1 MPSLSVF
8 MPILLPVVFLL
19 LEGAILVFL
28 PRVAGPA
35 AYVLMVV
42 APLLAAIACAWRGRT
57 EAAPARTAWFVL
69 AVALSSWSVGA
80 FNNLWQELVLGH
92 ANLMY
97 RNSTL
102 AFNLAAVPI
111 TFLIASE
118 WQPVRRQ
125 LLRVIDGVHALTL
138 GFAYFLL
145 TWAMLTARGE
155 PDLAGVAVM
164 IGLEDAENLFMLA
177 GASVRWFAA
186 DDDAERDLFRSLA
199 IYLALYTALIVCN
212 NHVIAGDPRFGPEY
226 GVLITLAFALLAAF
240 ALHGPATVMPLHP
253 WPRLVRAVRVASP
266 LVLAGVLLIVSLFLI
281 RVNFAAGTAGIL
293 IAVVGY
299 GLRNTVAQMRHIERG
314 DTLQRERS
322 ELQTIAWTDALT
334 GVANRYFLDEALDR
348 VWRRDLRASRPLAV
362 LMIDIDH
369 FKLLNDRYG
378 HPTGDACLRKVA
390 RVLQDALVRPGDVL
404 ARYGGEEF
412 IALIQDADAAGGQV
426 VGERLRAAVEGLR
439 IEHAGSPFGV
449 VTVSVG
455 VASATPVG
463 DAAAASLV
471 QAADSALYE
480 AKCAGR
486 NQVRGLPVVGA

>member
-1 MPSLSVF
+1 MS
-8 MPILLPVVFLL
+8 ILLPVVFLL
-19 LEGAILVFL
+19 SEVAFLVFVPDL
-28 PRVAGPA
+28 AGPA
-35 AYVLMVV
+35 AYVLMVA
-42 APLLAAIACAWRGRT
+42 APLLAALACAWRGRS
-57 EAAPARTAWFVL
+57 EAAPARGAWFML
-69 AVALSSWSVGA
+69 AAALSIWSLGA
-80 FNNLWQELVLGH
+80 FSNLWQELVLGN

-97 RNSTL
+97 RDSSL

-111 TFLIASE
+111 AFLIASE
-118 WQPVRRQ
+118 WQPAGRRLVR
-125 LLRVIDGVHALTL
+125 VFDGVLALTL

-145 TWAMLTARGE
+145 AWTMLTARGA

-164 IGLEDAENLFMLA
+164 IGLEDAENVFLLG
-177 GASVRWFAA
+177 GALVRWLAA

-199 IYLALYTALIVCN
+199 IYLAVYTALIVNN
-212 NHVIAGDPRFGPEY
+212 NHVLAGDPRFGPQF
-226 GVLITLAFALLAAF
+226 GVLITIAFALLAAF

-281 RVNFAAGTAGIL
+281 RVSYAAGAAGIL
-293 IAVVGY
+293 IAVIGY

-322 ELQTIAWTDALT
+322 ELQTLAWTDALT
-334 GVANRYFLDEALDR
+334 GVPNRYFLDEALDR
-348 VWRRDLRASRPLAV
+348 VWRRDLRARRPLAV

-378 HPTGDACLRKVA
+378 HPTGDACLRQVA
-390 RVLQDALVRPGDVL
+390 RVLQSALVRPGDVL

-439 IEHAGSPFGV
+439 IEHRGSPFGI
-449 VTVSVG
+449 VTISVG

-463 DAAAASLV
+463 DAAPTSLI
-471 QAADSALYE
+471 QAADRALYE

-486 NQVRGLPVVGA
+486 NQVRGLPDAGA